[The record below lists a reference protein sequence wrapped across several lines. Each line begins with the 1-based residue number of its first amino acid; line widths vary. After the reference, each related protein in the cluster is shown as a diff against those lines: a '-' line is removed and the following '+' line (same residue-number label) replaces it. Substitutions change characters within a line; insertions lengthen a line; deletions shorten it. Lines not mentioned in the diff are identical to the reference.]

1 MDFSRLLNILVIDN
15 MYVNYQQGILFP
27 RKVKLPMSNVPQ
39 ENSQSQQRYPI
50 SNASPAARMPI
61 SAPMPPVASGPGS
74 RLMNIL
80 HPGELLEIIGGIVTL
95 TAFYNLPFLVSSSF
109 ATTGKELASKSWH
122 LTTQGWQLPANESG
136 MRWLLWL
143 MVLFVLM
150 MIIVS
155 ALRLLGIV
163 SRGERTSRLLL
174 ISGGAA
180 VLFLLVGFFTQ
191 YAGSLVSGFWL
202 GSGFLLALVSTIVLA
217 VGGYLEVRPY
227 LQM

>member
-1 MDFSRLLNILVIDN
+1 
-15 MYVNYQQGILFP
+15 
-27 RKVKLPMSNVPQ
+27 
-39 ENSQSQQRYPI
+39 
-50 SNASPAARMPI
+50 
-61 SAPMPPVASGPGS
+61 
-74 RLMNIL
+74 
-80 HPGELLEIIGGIVTL
+80 
-95 TAFYNLPFLVSSSF
+95 
-109 ATTGKELASKSWH
+109 
-122 LTTQGWQLPANESG
+122 
-136 MRWLLWL
+136 

-191 YAGSLVSGFWL
+191 YAGSLVSGFWF

-217 VGGYLEVRPY
+217 IGGYLEVRPY

>member
-1 MDFSRLLNILVIDN
+1 MSTINREYYFPERLSYPCQMFLRRTHSPSNDIQSVTRP
-15 MYVNYQQGILFP
+15 QKRGCQS
-27 RKVKLPMSNVPQ
+27 LPQ
-39 ENSQSQQRYPI
+39 CHQWRQ
-50 SNASPAARMPI
+50 ALAH
-61 SAPMPPVASGPGS
+61 
-74 RLMNIL
+74 IL
-80 HPGELLEIIGGIVTL
+80 HPGELLAIIGGIVTL

-217 VGGYLEVRPY
+217 IGGYLEVRPY